1 MIEINNLNVLYNNS
15 IRALDNVSIKIE
27 QQKCIAIVGENGSGK
42 STLLSSLLGLV
53 ETQGEI
59 KINGVVLSKETLIQ
73 IREVAGLVFQ
83 NPDHMIFLPTVRDNL
98 AFGLINQKLDKIE
111 IDKRIAEF
119 AKLFKI
125 EDLLDRMANHLSGGQ
140 KRMVGL
146 ASVVVMKPE
155 ILLLDEPSAFLDP
168 KSRRIVI
175 NMLKELPQQIIFAT
189 HDLDMALDLCDEII
203 LLNNGKIVSSGN
215 PCEILANQELLEA
228 NGLELPQR
236 YQR

>member
-59 KINGVVLSKETLIQ
+59 KINGVMLSKETLIQ

-111 IDKRIAEF
+111 IDKRI
-119 AKLFKI
+119 
-125 EDLLDRMANHLSGGQ
+125 DR
-140 KRMVGL
+140 K
-146 ASVVVMKPE
+146 SVV
-155 ILLLDEPSAFLDP
+155 
-168 KSRRIVI
+168 
-175 NMLKELPQQIIFAT
+175 
-189 HDLDMALDLCDEII
+189 
-203 LLNNGKIVSSGN
+203 
-215 PCEILANQELLEA
+215 
-228 NGLELPQR
+228 
-236 YQR
+236 

>member
-59 KINGVVLSKETLIQ
+59 KINGVMLSKETLIQ

-125 EDLLDRMANHLSGGQ
+125 EDLLGQ
-140 KRMVGL
+140 
-146 ASVVVMKPE
+146 
-155 ILLLDEPSAFLDP
+155 F
-168 KSRRIVI
+168 
-175 NMLKELPQQIIFAT
+175 F
-189 HDLDMALDLCDEII
+189 
-203 LLNNGKIVSSGN
+203 
-215 PCEILANQELLEA
+215 
-228 NGLELPQR
+228 
-236 YQR
+236 

>member
-59 KINGVVLSKETLIQ
+59 KINGVMLSKETLIQ

-146 ASVVVMKPE
+146 ASVV
-155 ILLLDEPSAFLDP
+155 LDEPSAFLDP

>member
-59 KINGVVLSKETLIQ
+59 KINGVMLSKETLIQ
-73 IREVAGLVFQ
+73 IREVAGL
-83 NPDHMIFLPTVRDNL
+83 
-98 AFGLINQKLDKIE
+98 
-111 IDKRIAEF
+111 AEF

-189 HDLDMALDLCDEII
+189 HDLDMVLDLCDEII

>member
-1 MIEINNLNVLYNNS
+1 MVIN
-15 IRALDNVSIKIE
+15 

-42 STLLSSLLGLV
+42 STLLLSLLGLV
-53 ETQGEI
+53 DAKGDIQ
-59 KINGVVLSKETLIQ
+59 INGLMLSKETQAQ
-73 IREVAGLVFQ
+73 IRAMVGLVFQ

-98 AFGLINQKLDKIE
+98 AFGLINQKLDKAE
-111 IDKRIAEF
+111 IDRRIAYI
-119 AKLFKI
+119 AKVFKI
-125 EDLLDRMANHLSGGQ
+125 EDLLDRNANHLSGGQ

-146 ASVVVMKPE
+146 ASVVVMEPD

-168 KSRRIVI
+168 KSRRIVM

-189 HDLDMALDLCDEII
+189 LDLDMALDLCDEII
-203 LLNNGKIVSSGN
+203 LLNNGKIVSSGQ
-215 PCEILANQELLEA
+215 PDDILSSKELLEA

>member
-59 KINGVVLSKETLIQ
+59 KINGVMLSKETLIQ
-73 IREVAGLVFQ
+73 IREVAGL
-83 NPDHMIFLPTVRDNL
+83 LPTVRDNL

-189 HDLDMALDLCDEII
+189 HDLDMVLDLCDEII

>member
-59 KINGVVLSKETLIQ
+59 KINGVMLSKETLIQ

-125 EDLLDRMANHLSGGQ
+125 EDLLDRWFFS
-140 KRMVGL
+140 VGFIPAAGSSNIRSMGSL
-146 ASVVVMKPE
+146 ASARAISNIRCSP
-155 ILLLDEPSAFLDP
+155 
-168 KSRRIVI
+168 
-175 NMLKELPQQIIFAT
+175 
-189 HDLDMALDLCDEII
+189 
-203 LLNNGKIVSSGN
+203 
-215 PCEILANQELLEA
+215 
-228 NGLELPQR
+228 
-236 YQR
+236 

>member
-59 KINGVVLSKETLIQ
+59 KINGVMLSKETLIQ

-111 IDKRIAEF
+111 IDK
-119 AKLFKI
+119 K
-125 EDLLDRMANHLSGGQ
+125 
-140 KRMVGL
+140 
-146 ASVVVMKPE
+146 
-155 ILLLDEPSAFLDP
+155 
-168 KSRRIVI
+168 
-175 NMLKELPQQIIFAT
+175 
-189 HDLDMALDLCDEII
+189 
-203 LLNNGKIVSSGN
+203 KIVMDTIKLAGGYDI
-215 PCEILANQELLEA
+215 EIKLYPEVSTKMKVVIVPQE
-228 NGLELPQR
+228 
-236 YQR
+236 